1 MFTSCRKWQF
11 YSSFMKKDMIVG
23 LHRTTILNVS
33 SVAQQ
38 TNLKARIYAFFII
51 FVTTKR
57 EDETK
62 DYPIQPLAS

>member
-11 YSSFMKKDMIVG
+11 YSSFMQKGMIVCSY
-23 LHRTTILNVS
+23 RITFLNARAK
-33 SVAQQ
+33 AQQ
-38 TNLKARIYAFFII
+38 TTLKARIYAFFII

-62 DYPIQPLAS
+62 DYPIQPFAS

>member
-1 MFTSCRKWQF
+1 
-11 YSSFMKKDMIVG
+11 MIVG

-38 TNLKARIYAFFII
+38 TTRMAWVYVFLII

-62 DYPIQPLAS
+62 DYPIQKFAS

>member
-1 MFTSCRKWQF
+1 
-11 YSSFMKKDMIVG
+11 MIVG

>member
-38 TNLKARIYAFFII
+38 TTRMAWVYVFLII

-62 DYPIQPLAS
+62 DYPIHPFAS